1 MQKIKSLEE
10 YKDLLKESLYELADL
25 RASIEYDEEFSE
37 GIYSFVNDVE
47 SGVKGLLTSIETG
60 DYEFSKGELDFMAVV
75 ESAPNH
81 LLPFKSLLK
90 LIESTHNEGLA

>member
-1 MQKIKSLEE
+1 MQKINSLEE
-10 YKDLLKESLYELADL
+10 YKDLLKEVLYEIADL

-37 GIYSFVNDVE
+37 GIYSFVDDLD
-47 SGVKGLLTSIETG
+47 SGVNGLLTRIESG
-60 DYEFSKGELDFMAVV
+60 DYEFAKGELDFMEIV

-90 LIESTHNEGLA
+90 LIESTHQHGLS